1 MNPLEQIKDRLKVK
15 PVISQPQ
22 EEFGVVLPAKQPVG
36 EEVVNPPTVR
46 DERDVGFDRKA
57 LQERLTERKLQTV
70 RLQFPAPT
78 EKKVLRI
85 APVVAPRS
93 RVIPVSNKL
102 LLEEDSDAEEEEDK
116 EEEQDKEAKAVYEAE
131 DELEEEI
138 KKAAAAIRKKE
149 KTSVDQ
155 SSLKPAYDPKT
166 RGVVLLDEKDW
177 VEFGEGPLDKKLPKR
192 SPQVNLKVSSYYMN
206 NREIFVNF
214 MNTLLEPYKQIMES
228 DTNLITCENIGQGSE
243 NVQLLTHQLLV
254 RDYMNLYTPYRGL
267 LLFHGLGSGKT
278 CTSIAIAEGMKEKK
292 RIIVMT
298 PASLKKNYMEEL
310 KKCGDLMFKKNQ
322 YWEWIPTEGKS
333 EEQVKTLASVLNLP
347 VEYIRRK
354 RGAWLVDVS
363 KRSNYAGFET
373 TDKKNLDDQLDE
385 MIRSKYT
392 FINYNGLTRKRFADL
407 SSNFERNIF
416 DNCVVIIDEA
426 HNFISRIVN
435 KIEKEKEIPMNN
447 RGEKER
453 LSRFLSVI
461 LYEQLL
467 RAENCRIVLLTGT
480 PIINYPNELAIL
492 FNLLRGYIKTWEI
505 PLTVKSKEKIN
516 TESLRRI
523 FFRENSVDFIDYTP
537 SSQKLLITKNPI
549 GFANYIK
556 KDSGYQGVTNEM
568 KGIANVDDSAF
579 ERHIIGI
586 LKSNDI
592 EVIGANVK
600 IHNYTALPEKIE
612 PFLTRFIDS
621 STKQI
626 KNIDQFK
633 RRIIGLTS
641 YFRSAQEDLLPKY
654 EKTPQY
660 HHIVKIPMSD
670 YQFYWHEMARQSER
684 ESEKKGKSSGFSA
697 EGIYIEP
704 VSTYRIFSRL
714 FCNFA
719 MPTPPGRPMP
729 KAGISL
735 NKEEEALKKE
745 KVGAKEGEVV
755 NQLATL
761 LETANKEAKREQ
773 MENDAADDM
782 ISAEEAEPEAE
793 NVLDKIADKSYPDRI
808 KEALDTLRENAATN
822 LSEVGLQTY
831 SPKMLAI
838 LQNITNRDHRGLHL
852 VYSQFRTMEGIGIFS
867 MVLDANGFTQFKIKK
882 TSSGLWQMDIKPED
896 RGKPTYAL
904 YTGTESA
911 EEKEIVRN
919 IYNGQWDYIPTD
931 IAEHLRGISNNNNM
945 GEVVKVFMITSS
957 GSEGINLRNTRY
969 VHIMEPYWHPV
980 RTEQVIGRARR
991 ICSHKD
997 LPLPLQTVEVFIYLM
1012 TFTETQRTGTYS
1024 RELVLHDMSKR
1035 EPKVPQTSDEYLYEI
1050 CVIKEEVSGQLIK
1063 AIKETSVDC
1072 SVYSKNSK
1080 EDLRCIAFADP
1091 PKSAF
1096 SYTPNIDNQQS
1107 DVIASL
1113 NKRKIEWTG
1122 KPVTIQGIQ
1131 YVARKMDSRHYNI
1144 YDLESYNSVIE
1155 SGDGEPRSVG
1165 TLEIKP
1171 DGKKVFNT
1179 VGV

>member
-1 MNPLEQIKDRLKVK
+1 MNPLEQIKDKLRVK
-15 PVISQPQ
+15 PVITKAQ
-22 EEFGVVLPAKQPVG
+22 EEFDIVLPVG
-36 EEVVNPPTVR
+36 DEPVVNPPTIV
-46 DERDVGFDRKA
+46 DERDMDFDRET
-57 LQERLTERKLQTV
+57 LQKRLTERKLQAVTQRPPV
-70 RLQFPAPT
+70 PT

-85 APVVAPRS
+85 APVVEPKS
-93 RVIPVSNKL
+93 RAIPVPKQSL
-102 LLEEDSDAEEEEDK
+102 LLEEESDLEEALEEEK
-116 EEEQDKEAKAVYEAE
+116 ALEAEKALKAE
-131 DELEEEI
+131 DELEQEI
-138 KKAAAAIRKKE
+138 KKATAAIRKKE
-149 KTSVDQ
+149 RTGKEVSEK
-155 SSLKPAYDPKT
+155 KPTALYDPKT
-166 RGVVLLDEKDW
+166 RGLVILDEKEW
-177 VEFGEGPLDKKLPKR
+177 VEFGEGALDKRLPKK
-192 SPQVNLKVSSYYMN
+192 SPPVNIKVDSYYMN

-292 RIIVMT
+292 RVIVMT

-310 KKCGDLMFKKNQ
+310 KKCGDHMFKKNQ

-363 KRSNYAGFET
+363 KPSNYAELST
-373 TDKKNLDDQLDE
+373 TDKKNLDEQLDE

-392 FINYNGLTRKRFADL
+392 FINYNGLTRKRFAEL
-407 SSNFERNIF
+407 SEDFERNIF
-416 DNCVVIIDEA
+416 NNCVVIIDEA

-435 KIEKEKEIPMNN
+435 KIEKEKDIPINN

-453 LSRFLSVI
+453 MSRFLSVI

-467 RAENCRIVLLTGT
+467 RAQNCRIVLLTGT

-516 TESLRRI
+516 TESLRKM

-537 SSQKLLITKNPI
+537 SSQKLLITRNPI
-549 GFANYIK
+549 GFVNYIK
-556 KDSGYQGVTNEM
+556 PESGYQGVT
-568 KGIANVDDSAF
+568 KGISQIDDAAF
-579 ERHIIGI
+579 EKRIICI
-586 LKSNDI
+586 LTSNDI
-592 EVIGANVK
+592 EVVGANVK
-600 IHNYTALPEKIE
+600 IHNYTALPEKLD

-621 STKQI
+621 ATKQI

-684 ESEKKGKSSGFSA
+684 ESEKKGKSAGFSA

-729 KAGISL
+729 KSGISL
-735 NKEEEALKKE
+735 NKEEEGKGTGTGKSINSVA
-745 KVGAKEGEVV
+745 V
-755 NQLATL
+755 L
-761 LETANKEAKREQ
+761 LETANKEAEKEQREN
-773 MENDAADDM
+773 EAKDDM
-782 ISAEEAEPEAE
+782 ITAEEAEPEAE
-793 NVLDKIADKSYPDRI
+793 NVLDKIADKSYPERI
-808 KEALDTLRENAATN
+808 KEALEMLRENAATD
-822 LSEVGLQTY
+822 LSETGLQTY

-838 LQNITNRDHRGLHL
+838 LQNITNKDHKGLHL

-882 TSSGLWQMDIKPED
+882 TSSGLWQMDIKSED

-911 EEKEIVRN
+911 EEKEIIRN
-919 IYNGQWDYIPTD
+919 IYNGQWDYIPTN

-945 GEVVKVFMITSS
+945 GEVIKVFMITSS

-1012 TFTETQRTGTYS
+1012 TFTEKQRTGTYS

-1050 CVIKEEVSGQLIK
+1050 CVIKEEVSGQLIR

-1072 SVYSKNSK
+1072 AVYSKNSTEALK
-1080 EDLRCIAFADP
+1080 CIAFADP
-1091 PKSAF
+1091 SKSAF

-1107 DVIASL
+1107 DAIAVL

-1122 KPVTIQGIQ
+1122 KPVTIQGVQ
-1131 YVARKMDSRHYNI
+1131 YVARKMDSKHYNI
-1144 YDLESYNSVIE
+1144 YDLASYNSSIE
-1155 SGDGEPRSVG
+1155 SGEGEPRLIG
-1165 TLEIKP
+1165 TLELKP

-1179 VGV
+1179 VVA